1 MDADESAA
9 ETAAKLIEK
18 KASRSG
24 GDGSTEV
31 KFSLQSFHLFSW
43 SHLSLSRLVSVTPPQ
58 IQVSQFHGGHASC
71 LRQSI
76 RPLCENGLLSSSRA
90 FSFGQ
95 LGSFALTL
103 KLLLGGCE
111 KQRCVDSTPPTPPRL
126 SAAHK
131 LITTPVLGPSGPPS
145 VYYFQLSLS
154 SCIRANITCS
164 PSEPWNHSSN
174 QNPEMV
180 N

>member
-1 MDADESAA
+1 MDADESVA

-18 KASRSG
+18 KAWGSG

-31 KFSLQSFHLFSW
+31 KFSLQSFHLFSG
-43 SHLSLSRLVSVTPPQ
+43 SHLSFSRLVSVPPPQ

-111 KQRCVDSTPPTPPRL
+111 KQRCVDSTPPTPPQSVCHPQTDHDAGSWSIR
-126 SAAHK
+126 A
-131 LITTPVLGPSGPPS
+131 S

-164 PSEPWNHSSN
+164 PSEPWNRGSKGRP
-174 QNPEMV
+174 QI
-180 N
+180 